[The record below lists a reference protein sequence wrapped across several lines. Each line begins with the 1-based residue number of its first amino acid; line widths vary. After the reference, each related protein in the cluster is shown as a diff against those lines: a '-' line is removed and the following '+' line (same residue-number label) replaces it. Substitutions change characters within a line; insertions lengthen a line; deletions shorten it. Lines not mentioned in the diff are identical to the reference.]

1 MADQKKATEETPRP
15 LPMWEALAEEF
26 VAGGYTLSDDFK
38 ELEVCYL
45 SAPTDHGRMQLE
57 GALFQEFHRANRSA
71 LCISGGGVRSATFG
85 LGVIQG
91 LAEAGLQ
98 FRPNPDDEPRS
109 PLTEFDFL
117 STVSGG
123 GYVGGWL
130 SAWAA
135 REDGGLQAVVQ
146 ELAPDR
152 ARSDLEPEPDAL
164 RHLRKYCRFLNPKMG
179 ILSADTWAL
188 VSTVLRNMI
197 LNWLV
202 LIPLLMAV
210 LTIPLWYESLVKHF
224 LPDSWATLTL
234 WIGAACALVATT
246 YVGLSIPS
254 LNRDGKTR
262 LLRGTESEF
271 VLLALLPFTLS
282 AIFLTLHWGV
292 IEGNYSRGRFAL
304 FGAVVYATGSLIAAV
319 VHWLKGRTR
328 LLVGLAGVSVSA
340 IAGLGAGL
348 VAYPISQVFM
358 YSDWDNPGWYCCVAV
373 PLVLLTY
380 QVAAILA
387 VGATSKISGDD
398 DREWWARSAGWVLIV
413 MLVWLVFCSAVILA
427 PGLLQDAASRIIA
440 AVSTAGVGGVAS
452 WLGKSAKTLSGLQA
466 PKGDDGKPKISVT
479 DIIAKLAA
487 PLFLLMLIGVL
498 AMANHSLIH
507 MLPSFFHWLAAMP
520 VVGPLVGWLKL
531 PELKEFGCAVFYGVA
546 LLLVA
551 LGCSL
556 LININRFSLHAMY
569 RSRLVRTYLGASQ
582 KNRRANPFIDMD
594 EDDNIDLVDLHKPG
608 DPAKPL
614 HIVNMALNLVG
625 GKNLAWQQ
633 RRAESFTASR
643 LHTGSLRVDYQKT
656 AGYAQHSALPSRA
669 NNGAQHG
676 SFSLGSAIAISGAA
690 ASPNMG
696 YHSSPLLSLVMT
708 LFNARLGWWLANPG
722 PIGKGRWQDDG
733 PVMSFMPLINEA
745 LGRTNDESR
754 WVYLSDG
761 GHFENLGVYEMVL
774 RRCRTI
780 VVIDGSQ
787 DEKYTFEDLGN
798 AVRKARVDL
807 GVSITFDKMPMHKTL
822 DASNLYCAIGTI
834 NYRCVDGE
842 HAPTGR
848 ILYIKACL
856 NGTEPID
863 VRHYASQYS
872 AFPQQGTDELWF
884 DESQFES
891 YRRLGVHIVS
901 RIIESPHTPGDPPVD
916 QLFEAAENYIAGQ
929 RAAMAKAAAP
939 AAG

>member
-1 MADQKKATEETPRP
+1 MADHKATEESTRP
-15 LPMWEALAEEF
+15 LALWESLAEEF
-26 VAGGYTLSDDFK
+26 IAGGYTLSDDFK
-38 ELEVCYL
+38 KVEACYL
-45 SAPTDHGRMQLE
+45 SAPTDHGRMELE
-57 GALFQEFHRANRSA
+57 DALFQEFHREKRTA

-91 LAEAGLQ
+91 LASAGRE
-98 FRPNPDDEPRS
+98 FRCAATDEPKS

-135 REDGGLQAVVQ
+135 REPGGLQAVVKQ
-146 ELAPDR
+146 LAPER
-152 ARSDLEPEPDAL
+152 AQSDLDPEPDAL

-188 VSTVLRNMI
+188 VSTVLRNMM

-210 LTIPLWYESLVKHF
+210 LTIPVWYESLVKHF
-224 LPDSWATLTL
+224 VPDIWAALTL
-234 WIGAACALVATT
+234 WIGAGCALIATT

-254 LNRDGKTR
+254 LNRDGKTKW
-262 LLRGTESEF
+262 LRGTETEF
-271 VLLALLPFTLS
+271 VVWALAPFTLS
-282 AIFLTLHWGV
+282 ALFLTLHWAV
-292 IEGNYSRGRFAL
+292 IEGNYSRREFAI
-304 FGAVVYATGSLIAAV
+304 FGAAVYATGSLIAAV
-319 VHWLKGRTR
+319 FHWLKGRTR
-328 LLVGLAGVSVSA
+328 WWVGLSGVAVSA
-340 IAGLGAGL
+340 IAGFGAGL
-348 VAYPISQVFM
+348 VAYPISQGFM
-358 YSDWDNPGWYCCVAV
+358 YTDWSHPGLYCCLAV

-380 QVAAILA
+380 QVAAVLA

-413 MLVWLVFCSAVILA
+413 MVVWVVFCSAVILA
-427 PGLLQDAASRIIA
+427 PPLLQDAVSRIIA
-440 AVSTAGVGGVAS
+440 AATTAGVGGVAS
-452 WLGKSAKTLSGLQA
+452 WLGKSAKTLSGLQT
-466 PKGDDGKPKISVT
+466 PKGEDGKPKISVT
-479 DIIAKLAA
+479 DIIAKLSA

-498 AMANHSLIH
+498 AMANQSLIQ
-507 MLPSFFHWLAAMP
+507 MLPSLFQWMTALPMMGQFVVRLDMP
-520 VVGPLVGWLKL
+520 ALG
-531 PELKEFGCAVFYGVA
+531 EFGCAVAYGAV
-546 LLLVA
+546 LFLVA
-551 LGCSL
+551 LGCSW

-594 EDDNIDLVDLHKPG
+594 EHDNIDLVNLHKPG
-608 DPAKPL
+608 DPARPL

-633 RRAESFTASR
+633 RKAESFTASR
-643 LHTGSLRVDYQKT
+643 LHTGCLRVGYQRT
-656 AGYAQHSALPSRA
+656 AGYAQHGELPSGA
-669 NNGAQHG
+669 NSGAQPG
-676 SFSLGSAIAISGAA
+676 SFSLGSAMAISGAA

-722 PIGKGRWQDDG
+722 PIGKGQWQKDG

-774 RRCRTI
+774 RRCRSI

-798 AVRKARVDL
+798 AVRKVRVDL
-807 GVSITFDKMPMHKTL
+807 GVSITFDKMPMHKCS

-834 NYRCVDGE
+834 DYECVDGGE
-842 HAPTGR
+842 DGKGR
-848 ILYIKACL
+848 ILYIKACM
-856 NGTEPID
+856 NETEPID

-891 YRRLGVHIVS
+891 YRRLGMHIVNEIVAS
-901 RIIESPHTPGDPPVD
+901 GHTVGNTAVD
-916 QLFEAAENYIAGQ
+916 QLFEAAGNYVGGGKPVA
-929 RAAMAKAAAP
+929 AKAATP
-939 AAG
+939 AAR